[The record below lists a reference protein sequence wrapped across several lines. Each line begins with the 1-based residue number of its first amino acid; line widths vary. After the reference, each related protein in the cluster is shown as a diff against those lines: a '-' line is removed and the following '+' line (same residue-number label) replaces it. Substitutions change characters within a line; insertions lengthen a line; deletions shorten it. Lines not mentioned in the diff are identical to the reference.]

1 MKLLGQLAARHG
13 LDTLLGPRTIVTLA
27 KARVQEPLGGAT
39 FVGLDLRYREHDEV
53 SSIHLLTSELLLDA
67 TGPPLQSCRMAPS
80 ITLLGT
86 GGPRPDTARGATALL
101 IETANDAILIDAG
114 RGVVR
119 QLAALNFPLAKINPV
134 LITHHHY
141 DHIGELHDVILS
153 SWLMGRTRPLRLYG
167 PPETRRIVETLI
179 HQVYDKD
186 IESRV
191 HEAGNVPWQPVETT
205 DILAGP
211 VCETSNWR
219 ITAEIVDHGNR
230 LDFPDAFRQRWV
242 CLGYRLECAQGVI
255 AFSGDT
261 VDCPGLRRLA
271 ANADILVQCCYL
283 ARSELSTP
291 HARRLADYTLAC
303 ADTVGRIATEA
314 DVGTLVLTHHRQK
327 PDTLFEQM
335 REDVAQDFAGPI
347 VLGYDG
353 LRIEL

>member
-1 MKLLGQLAARHG
+1 M
-13 LDTLLGPRTIVTLA
+13 TW
-27 KARVQEPLGGAT
+27 
-39 FVGLDLRYREHDEV
+39 
-53 SSIHLLTSELLLDA
+53 
-67 TGPPLQSCRMAPS
+67 PS

-86 GGPRPDTARGATALL
+86 GGPRPDVVRGATSLL
-101 IETANDAILIDAG
+101 IEAGDDAILIDAG

-119 QLAALNFPLAKINPV
+119 QLAALDVSLARINPV

-153 SWLMGRTRPLRLYG
+153 SWLMGRTQPLHLFG

-186 IESRV
+186 IEFRE
-191 HEAGNVPWQPVETT
+191 HEAGNVPRQPVEVT

-211 VCETSNWR
+211 VCEGDGWR

-242 CLGYRLECAQGVI
+242 CLGFRFECDQGVI

-283 ARSELSTP
+283 ARSEIASP
-291 HARRLADYTLAC
+291 HTARLADYTLAC
-303 ADTVGRIATEA
+303 ADTVGRIAAEA
-314 DVGTLVLTHHRQK
+314 KVGTLVLTHHRQK
-327 PDTLFEQM
+327 PEALMEEM
-335 REDVAQDFAGPI
+335 RQDVARDFTGP
-347 VLGYDG
+347 VLLGRDG
-353 LRIEL
+353 LRVTLPS

>member
-1 MKLLGQLAARHG
+1 MTPA
-13 LDTLLGPRTIVTLA
+13 
-27 KARVQEPLGGAT
+27 
-39 FVGLDLRYREHDEV
+39 
-53 SSIHLLTSELLLDA
+53 
-67 TGPPLQSCRMAPS
+67 

-86 GGPRPDTARGATALL
+86 GGPRPDTTRGATSLL
-101 IETANDAILIDAG
+101 IETADAAILIDAG

-119 QLAALNFPLAKINPV
+119 QLAALDIPLARINPV

-153 SWLMGRTRPLRLYG
+153 SWLMGRTQPLRLFG
-167 PPETRRIVETLI
+167 PPETKRIVETLI

-186 IESRV
+186 IEFRI
-191 HEAGNVPWQPVETT
+191 HEAGNVPWQPVHTT

-211 VCETSNWR
+211 VCEGTDWC

-242 CLGYRLECAQGVI
+242 CLGYRFECAQGVI

-283 ARSELSTP
+283 ARSEIATP
-291 HARRLADYTLAC
+291 HTQRLADYTLAC
-303 ADTVGRIATEA
+303 ADTVGRIATECN
-314 DVGTLVLTHHRQK
+314 VGTLVLTHHRPK
-327 PDTLFEQM
+327 PADLLEQM
-335 REDVAQDFAGPI
+335 RQDVAKDFSGTLL
-347 VLGYDG
+347 LGHDG
-353 LRIEL
+353 LRVALSP

>member
-1 MKLLGQLAARHG
+1 MK
-13 LDTLLGPRTIVTLA
+13 
-27 KARVQEPLGGAT
+27 
-39 FVGLDLRYREHDEV
+39 
-53 SSIHLLTSELLLDA
+53 
-67 TGPPLQSCRMAPS
+67 PS

-86 GGPRPDTARGATALL
+86 GGPRPDIARGATSLL
-101 IETANDAILIDAG
+101 IQAGDDAILIDAG

-119 QLAALNFPLAKINPV
+119 QLAAADVPLARINPV

-153 SWLMGRTRPLRLYG
+153 SWLMGRTRPLRLFG
-167 PPETRRIVETLI
+167 PPETKRIVETLI

-186 IESRV
+186 IEFRV
-191 HEAGNVPWQPVETT
+191 RESLNTAWQPVDVTE
-205 DILAGP
+205 IISGP
-211 VCETSNWR
+211 VCETPDWR
-219 ITAEIVDHGNR
+219 ITAELVDHGNG
-230 LDFPDAFRQRWV
+230 LGFPDAFRQRWV
-242 CLGYRLECAQGVI
+242 CLGYRFECADGVI

-283 ARSELSTP
+283 ARAEIEG
-291 HARRLADYTLAC
+291 AYMRRLADNTLAC

-314 DVGTLVLTHHRQK
+314 KVGTLVLTHHRRK
-327 PDTLFEQM
+327 SDAMLEQM
-335 REDVAQDFAGPI
+335 RQDVAADFAGPV

>member
-1 MKLLGQLAARHG
+1 M
-13 LDTLLGPRTIVTLA
+13 
-27 KARVQEPLGGAT
+27 
-39 FVGLDLRYREHDEV
+39 
-53 SSIHLLTSELLLDA
+53 S
-67 TGPPLQSCRMAPS
+67 PS

-86 GGPRPDTARGATALL
+86 GGPRPDTARGATSLL
-101 IETANDAILIDAG
+101 IEAGDDAILIDAG

-119 QLAALNFPLAKINPV
+119 QIAALNVPLDRIDPV

-153 SWLMGRTRPLRLYG
+153 SWLTGRARKLRLFG
-167 PPETRRIVETLI
+167 PPETRRIVETLL

-186 IESRV
+186 IEFRV

-211 VCETSNWR
+211 VCEGDSWR
-219 ITAEIVDHGNR
+219 ITAEVVDHGNR

-242 CLGYRLECAQGVI
+242 CLGYRFECAQGVI

-283 ARSELSTP
+283 ARSEIASP
-291 HARRLADYTLAC
+291 HTQRLAAYTLAC
-303 ADTVGRIATEA
+303 ADTVGRIAAEA
-314 DVGTLVLTHHRQK
+314 KVGKLVLTHHRQK
-327 PDTLFEQM
+327 PNKVLEEM
-335 REDVAQDFAGPI
+335 RQDAARDFTGP
-347 VLGYDG
+347 VLLGFDG
-353 LRIEL
+353 LRISL